1 MRLGDDEGPK
11 EVVIPEQRYYTCLNC
26 KFYEFKMISSGGSFG
41 GTQMPLYSYTCQAL
55 DITGKPVSEM
65 ENSLYGF
72 QLDGEKT
79 PDCCPYLKAQK
90 RNDKIDKII

>member
-1 MRLGDDEGPK
+1 MRIGDDEGPK

-26 KFYEFKMISSGGSFG
+26 KFYDYKMIKSGGSFG
-41 GTQMPLYSYTCQAL
+41 DTYIPLYSHTCQAL
-55 DITGKPVSEM
+55 DITGKPVSEI
-65 ENSLYGF
+65 EISLYRFELEG
-72 QLDGEKT
+72 DTT